1 MTKHEHLLETS
12 YPLPIPLIRDECLR
26 MKKYSKPSLHRDHPT
41 FQTSDYNVGWN
52 VFRWNDIQFNSIE
65 IPYDIQNL
73 FETLYDEMNV
83 RQYKPSPRFY
93 YLPKG
98 SYLPSHKD
106 DGTQCSINFL
116 LSETYNHITIEDSEV
131 YYSQGVLNTQ
141 VTHGVSNVSGIE
153 DRLLLK
159 FSIFG
164 SSFSDVCN
172 SIPQRFIL

>member
-1 MTKHEHLLETS
+1 MTNSTNLLQTS
-12 YPLPIPLIRDECLR
+12 YPLPIPLIRDCCLR
-26 MKKYSKPSLHRDHPT
+26 MKKYSKPSLHKDHPQ
-41 FQTSDYNVGWN
+41 FQTIEHNVGWN
-52 VFRWNDIQFNSIE
+52 VFRWNDIQFNSID
-65 IPYDIQNL
+65 IPYNIHNL

-83 RQYKPSPRFY
+83 RRFKPSPRFY

-98 SYLPSHKD
+98 SYLPSHRD

-116 LSETYNHITIEDSEV
+116 LSENYNGITIEDENV

-141 VTHGVSNVSGIE
+141 CLHGVSNVSGIE

-172 SIPQRFIL
+172 SIPRRFIL